1 MNLQPVWVGMGTA
14 ADFDGRDVR
23 GKAVVAYGFP
33 NPGGRE
39 NTALTFGTVKRAEEE
54 GAAAL
59 FIVLGFPGNVM
70 NEPTAAGTTAAR
82 ADADLHARQPGWDAD
97 PPDDRAESVA
107 GHPVSSCR

>member
-1 MNLQPVWVGMGTA
+1 M
-14 ADFDGRDVR
+14 R

-39 NTALTFGTVKRAEEE
+39 DTALTFGVVKRAETA

-70 NEPTAAGTTAAR
+70 NEPTAGGTTDPAR
-82 ADADLHARQPGWDAD
+82 MPIFMLGNQDGTAIRQMIEQDQSPKIRV
-97 PPDDRAESVA
+97 PPQ
-107 GHPVSSCR
+107 PSSCGPA